1 MRYTQTKKYSHAS
14 QLFRTSKINLTTTNS
29 ELVNSVQNSLDIEF
43 NIRVVVVVGIPA
55 VAVGSPV
62 VVVGTLAVGDSPVV
76 VVGTLAVV
84 GGNPVVGDSPV
95 VEGNPVVGGIPVV
108 GGTLAVVV
116 GDSPYSVV
124 HHYPKK

>member
-29 ELVNSVQNSLDIEF
+29 ELVDSVQNSLDIEF

-62 VVVGTLAVGDSPVV
+62 VVVGTLAVGGIPVV
-76 VVGTLAVV
+76 GGTLAVV
-84 GGNPVVGDSPV
+84 GGSPVVGDSPV

>member
-29 ELVNSVQNSLDIEF
+29 ELVDSVQNSLDIEF

-62 VVVGTLAVGDSPVV
+62 VVVGTLAVG
-76 VVGTLAVV
+76 
-84 GGNPVVGDSPV
+84 
-95 VEGNPVVGGIPVV
+95 GIPVV
-108 GGTLAVVV
+108 GGTLAVVVGDIPVVGGIPVVVV